1 MLLQPVRSHFL
12 QQLWLRWQ
20 KDQVFATVA
29 STWFGAAAAASYT
42 EHTPCI

>member
-1 MLLQPVRSHFL
+1 L
-12 QQLWLRWQ
+12 QQLWLWHQ

-42 EHTPCI
+42 ERTPCI